1 MATLS
6 LYLFNLLPLP
16 FLDGS
21 QLLEAFLELALLSLT
36 PNLAEDSEL
45 EALEQGASRSQS
57 RDSSRRWKRSK
68 TRVSNVIRSG
78 TLGLFGICVGLALVN
93 AILVL

>member
-21 QLLEAFLELALLSLT
+21 QFLETLLDLT
-36 PNLAEDSEL
+36 LNSSERLSAEDFDL
-45 EALEQGASRSQS
+45 EALEGGNRPDIG
-57 RDSSRRWKRSK
+57 RRSRRSTRGISK
-68 TRVSNVIRSG
+68 VIRFG
-78 TLGLFGICVGLALVN
+78 TTGLLGACMVLAFINV
-93 AILVL
+93 AIS